1 MSDTKD
7 HPESI
12 WKEIAEQLYSAL
24 QLCSAELFAQCAEMP
39 RAARY
44 IEMARN
50 AQARFERAAA
60 SPKDAA
66 NLHSE
71 ERVDTSSGDST
82 QPLSREQHLK
92 LAVDAV
98 NERFEVAK
106 ALRQIAL
113 GECYSESALTKA
125 MSMCLRQEQQV
136 ALVRR
141 YLLGIEKSTDHVA
154 LQQLA
159 NEIEDRTGHQ
169 PDESANM
176 DDFALLR

>member
-113 GECYSESALTKA
+113 GECYSEWALTKA
-125 MSMCLRQEQQV
+125 MSMCLLQEQA

-141 YLLGIEKSTDHVA
+141 YLLGIQKSSDHVA

-159 NEIEDRTGHQ
+159 NEIEDATSRLMMSCH
-169 PDESANM
+169 
-176 DDFALLR
+176 